1 MSKWLKT
8 KKDLNHRDAL
18 SYLRACGYVVEE
30 LFDPLDLIV
39 WDKQGWA
46 TFVEI
51 KRPEANTSKW
61 TREQLKFIVTTNA
74 PVIIATSGENALM
87 KIRDKQTVTLEQRLA
102 VKNLLAKDDRKF
114 LTEKDLRE
122 IL

>member
-1 MSKWLKT
+1 M
-8 KKDLNHRDAL
+8 
-18 SYLRACGYVVEE
+18 
-30 LFDPLDLIV
+30 
-39 WDKQGWA
+39 
-46 TFVEI
+46 
-51 KRPEANTSKW
+51 
-61 TREQLKFIVTTNA
+61 TTNA